1 MAKTAKRGNKL
12 RAQSLAQLA
21 LFVGILLFLNI
32 LANARIGGQPL
43 YKAFDMTEEKRY
55 SLTPPTKEL
64 LRGLDDVVYIR
75 ILLDGEFP
83 AGFKRLQSSTQDML
97 DDFRSVSGYVEY
109 EFDNP
114 NEGSRED
121 INDRRKSLAELGI
134 TPVNLRVKDIEGT
147 AEKVIYPYAIVY
159 YGNSSL
165 PVNLLENEVPGVPPQ
180 VTLNNSISLLEYK
193 FANTIQKLQ
202 TTRKPN
208 LLFTKGH
215 GELSSIELADLTQS
229 LSPYFDMGR
238 IDLDSVNFISDEVSV
253 LMVPKPTQPFSE
265 NDKFK
270 LDQYVMNGGKLIW
283 LIDRLRVGLDS
294 LRGRSKYFP
303 NEYQLNLDDLLFRY
317 GIRIQPN
324 LVLDIQCSKI
334 PLATGMVGNAPQFDL
349 FKYPY
354 HPVVLPRSDHP
365 IVKGLGPVN
374 LKYPSTIDLNVMT
387 KTELKK
393 TPLLQSSDNSRVQY
407 IPVALNFDFL
417 RYDLQPE
424 KFDEGPQTAG
434 LLLEGVFPSLYTN
447 RLTQEKKQIMESLG
461 QTYKPEST
469 PTKMAVISDGDIIR
483 NALGREEGAYKPLGY
498 NEFDKYLY
506 DNKDFIVN
514 LVEYMLDD
522 NGVIEARS
530 KEVKLRMLDTVQAQ
544 QQQLTWQLVN
554 LGIPLVFLLLFG
566 IGFNYVRRRRY
577 NARSV

>member
-1 MAKTAKRGNKL
+1 MAKTVKRGKK
-12 RAQSLAQLA
+12 RKVQSLAQLV
-21 LFVGILLFLNI
+21 LFAGILLFLNI

-43 YKAFDMTEEKRY
+43 YTALDMTEEKRY

-64 LRGLDDVVYIR
+64 LRGLEDVVYIR

-83 AGFKRLQSSTQDML
+83 AGFKRLQGSTQDLL
-97 DDFRSVSGYVEY
+97 DDFRSVSGYIEY

-114 NEGSRED
+114 NEGAVKD
-121 INDRRKSLAELGI
+121 INDRRQALAEQGI

-180 VTLNNSISLLEYK
+180 VTINNSISLLEYK
-193 FANTIQKLQ
+193 FANAIQKLL
-202 TTRKPN
+202 TIRKPN

-229 LSPYFDMGR
+229 LAPYFDMGR
-238 IDLDSVNFISDEVSV
+238 IDLDSVNFISEEVSV
-253 LMVPKPTQPFSE
+253 LILPKPTLPFSE

-270 LDQYVMNGGKLIW
+270 LDQYVMNGGKVIW

-324 LVLDIQCSKI
+324 LVLDIQSSKI
-334 PLATGMVGNAPQFDL
+334 PLATGMVGNAPQFDR

-354 HPVVLPRSDHP
+354 HPVVLPRSEHP
-365 IVKGLGPVN
+365 VVKGLGPVN
-374 LKYPSTIDLNVMT
+374 LKYPSSIDMNVMT
-387 KTELKK
+387 KTDLKK
-393 TPLLQSSDNSRVQY
+393 TPLLQSSDNSRLQY
-407 IPVALNFDFL
+407 IPVELSFEFL
-417 RYDLQPE
+417 RYELQPE
-424 KFDEGPQTAG
+424 KFDEGPQTVG
-434 LLLEGVFPSLYTN
+434 LLLEGTFPSLFTN
-447 RLTQEKKQIMESLG
+447 RLTQEKKAIMESLG
-461 QTYKPEST
+461 QSFKTQSV
-469 PTKMAVISDGDIIR
+469 PTRMAVVSDGDVIR
-483 NALGREEGAYKPLGY
+483 NALGRGKGAYKPLGY
-498 NEFDKYLY
+498 NEFDKYQY
-506 DNKDFIVN
+506 ANKDFMIN

-522 NGVIEARS
+522 KGVIEARG

-544 QQQLTWQLVN
+544 EEQSKWQLVN
-554 LGIPLVFLLLFG
+554 LGAPLFFLLLFG
-566 IGFNYVRRRRY
+566 LGFNFWRRRKY
-577 NARSV
+577 AG

>member
-1 MAKTAKRGNKL
+1 MAKTVKRGKK
-12 RAQSLAQLA
+12 RKVQSLAQLV
-21 LFVGILLFLNI
+21 LFAGILLFLNI

-43 YKAFDMTEEKRY
+43 YTALDMTEEKRY

-64 LRGLDDVVYIR
+64 LRGLEDVVYIR

-83 AGFKRLQSSTQDML
+83 AGFKRLQGSTQDLL
-97 DDFRSVSGYVEY
+97 DDFRSVSGYIEY

-114 NEGSRED
+114 NEGAVKD
-121 INDRRKSLAELGI
+121 INDRRKALAEKGI
-134 TPVNLRVKDIEGT
+134 TPVNLRVKDVEGT

-180 VTLNNSISLLEYK
+180 VTINNSISLLEYK
-193 FANTIQKLQ
+193 FANAIQKLL
-202 TTRKPN
+202 TIRKPN

-229 LSPYFDMGR
+229 LAPYFDMGR
-238 IDLDSVNFISDEVSV
+238 IDLDSVNFISEEVSV
-253 LMVPKPTQPFSE
+253 LILPKPTLPFSE

-270 LDQYVMNGGKLIW
+270 LDQYVMNGGKVIW

-324 LVLDIQCSKI
+324 LVLDIQSSKI
-334 PLATGMVGNAPQFDL
+334 PLATGTVGNAPQFDR

-354 HPVVLPRSDHP
+354 HPVVLPRSEHP
-365 IVKGLGPVN
+365 VVKGLGPVN
-374 LKYPSTIDLNVMT
+374 LKYPSSIDMNVMT
-387 KTELKK
+387 KTDLKK
-393 TPLLQSSDNSRVQY
+393 TPLLQSSDNSRLQY
-407 IPVALNFDFL
+407 IPVELSFEFL
-417 RYDLQPE
+417 RYELQPE
-424 KFDEGPQTAG
+424 KFDEGPQTVG
-434 LLLEGVFPSLYTN
+434 LLLEGTFPSLFTN
-447 RLTQEKKQIMESLG
+447 RLTQEKKAIMESLG
-461 QTYKPEST
+461 QTFKTQSV
-469 PTKMAVISDGDIIR
+469 PTRMAVVSDGDVIR
-483 NALGREEGAYKPLGY
+483 NALGREKGAYKPLGY
-498 NEFDKYLY
+498 NEFDKYQY
-506 DNKDFIVN
+506 ANKDFMIN

-522 NGVIEARS
+522 KGVIEARG

-544 QQQLTWQLVN
+544 EEQSKWQLVN
-554 LGIPLVFLLLFG
+554 LGAPLFFLLLFG
-566 IGFNYVRRRRY
+566 LGFNFWRRRKY
-577 NARSV
+577 AV

>member
-1 MAKTAKRGNKL
+1 MAKTVKRGKK
-12 RAQSLAQLA
+12 RKVQSLAQLV
-21 LFVGILLFLNI
+21 LFAGILLFLNI

-43 YKAFDMTEEKRY
+43 YTALDMTEEKRY

-64 LRGLDDVVYIR
+64 LRGLEDVVYIR

-83 AGFKRLQSSTQDML
+83 AGFKRLQGSTQDLL
-97 DDFRSVSGYVEY
+97 DDFRSVSGYIEY

-114 NEGSRED
+114 NEGAVKD
-121 INDRRKSLAELGI
+121 INDRRQALAEKGI

-180 VTLNNSISLLEYK
+180 VTINNSISLLEYK
-193 FANTIQKLQ
+193 FANAIQKLL
-202 TTRKPN
+202 TIRKPN

-229 LSPYFDMGR
+229 LAPYFDMGR
-238 IDLDSVNFISDEVSV
+238 IDLDSVNFISEEVSV
-253 LMVPKPTQPFSE
+253 LILPKPTLPFSE

-270 LDQYVMNGGKLIW
+270 LDQYVMNGGKVIW

-324 LVLDIQCSKI
+324 LVLDIQSSKI
-334 PLATGMVGNAPQFDL
+334 PLATGTVGNAPQFDR

-354 HPVVLPRSDHP
+354 HPVVLPRSEHP
-365 IVKGLGPVN
+365 VVKGLGPVN
-374 LKYPSTIDLNVMT
+374 LKYPSSIDMNVMT
-387 KTELKK
+387 KTDLKK
-393 TPLLQSSDNSRVQY
+393 TPLLQSSDNSRLQY
-407 IPVALNFDFL
+407 IPVELSFEFL
-417 RYDLQPE
+417 RYELQPE
-424 KFDEGPQTAG
+424 KFDEGPQTVG
-434 LLLEGVFPSLYTN
+434 LLLEGTFPSLFTN
-447 RLTQEKKQIMESLG
+447 RLTQEKKAIMESLG
-461 QTYKPEST
+461 QSFKTQSV
-469 PTKMAVISDGDIIR
+469 PTRMAVVSDGDVIR
-483 NALGREEGAYKPLGY
+483 NALGREKGAYKPLGY
-498 NEFDKYLY
+498 NEFDKYQY
-506 DNKDFIVN
+506 ANKDFMIN

-522 NGVIEARS
+522 KGVIEARG

-544 QQQLTWQLVN
+544 EEQSKWQLVN
-554 LGIPLVFLLLFG
+554 LGAPLFFLLLFG
-566 IGFNYVRRRRY
+566 LGFNFWRRRKY
-577 NARSV
+577 AV

>member
-1 MAKTAKRGNKL
+1 MAKTVKRGKK
-12 RAQSLAQLA
+12 RKVQSLAQLV
-21 LFVGILLFLNI
+21 LFAGILLFLNI

-43 YKAFDMTEEKRY
+43 YTALDMTEEKRY

-64 LRGLDDVVYIR
+64 LRGLEDVVYIR

-83 AGFKRLQSSTQDML
+83 AGFKRLQGSTQDLL
-97 DDFRSVSGYVEY
+97 DDFRSVSGYIEY

-114 NEGSRED
+114 NEGAVKD
-121 INDRRKSLAELGI
+121 INDRRKALAEKGI

-180 VTLNNSISLLEYK
+180 VTINNSISLLEYK
-193 FANTIQKLQ
+193 FANAIQKLL
-202 TTRKPN
+202 TIRKPN

-229 LSPYFDMGR
+229 LAPYFDMGR
-238 IDLDSVNFISDEVSV
+238 IDLDSVNFISEEVSV
-253 LMVPKPTQPFSE
+253 LILPKPTLPFSE

-270 LDQYVMNGGKLIW
+270 LDQYVMNGGKVIW

-324 LVLDIQCSKI
+324 LVLDIQSSKI
-334 PLATGMVGNAPQFDL
+334 PLATGTVGNAPQFDR

-354 HPVVLPRSDHP
+354 HPVVLPRSEHP
-365 IVKGLGPVN
+365 VVKGLGPVN
-374 LKYPSTIDLNVMT
+374 LKYPSSIDMNVMT
-387 KTELKK
+387 KTDLKK
-393 TPLLQSSDNSRVQY
+393 TPLLQSSDNSRLQY
-407 IPVALNFDFL
+407 IPVELSFEFL
-417 RYDLQPE
+417 RYELQPE
-424 KFDEGPQTAG
+424 KFDEGPQTVG
-434 LLLEGVFPSLYTN
+434 LLLEGTFPSLFTN
-447 RLTQEKKQIMESLG
+447 RLTQEKKAIMESLG
-461 QTYKPEST
+461 QTFKTQSV
-469 PTKMAVISDGDIIR
+469 PTRMAVVSDGDVIR
-483 NALGREEGAYKPLGY
+483 NALGREKGAYKPLGY
-498 NEFDKYLY
+498 NEFDKYQY
-506 DNKDFIVN
+506 ANKDFMIN

-522 NGVIEARS
+522 KGVIEARG

-544 QQQLTWQLVN
+544 EEQSKWQLVN
-554 LGIPLVFLLLFG
+554 LGAPLFFLLLFG
-566 IGFNYVRRRRY
+566 LGFNFWRRRKY
-577 NARSV
+577 AV